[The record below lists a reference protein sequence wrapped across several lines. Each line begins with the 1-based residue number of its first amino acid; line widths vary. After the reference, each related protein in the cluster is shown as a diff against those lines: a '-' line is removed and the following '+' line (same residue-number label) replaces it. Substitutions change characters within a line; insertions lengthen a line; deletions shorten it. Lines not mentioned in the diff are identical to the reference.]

1 MAFLRANVRL
11 GVLGRERF
19 HYWGC
24 CAGRFFR
31 RPSHLSLAVTLS
43 IYGHHFRKICR
54 VIVIAYDDTAERQQ
68 LDARITQAQRDECCV
83 RRAVA
88 VMALLIGLAVVGLGY
103 AAVLLPQ
110 ITLNLSRFFSQP
122 SSLGLTALG
131 CAFAFL
137 LLGAVYRWRLG
148 ELHGEC
154 RRFAARV
161 IASRLGRPA
170 AGTSRAGRIDA
181 EAGESSTPAGP
192 EAARL
197 DAERSSGPWRVTY
210 E

>member
-1 MAFLRANVRL
+1 MPAREYQKETAFLR
-11 GVLGRERF
+11 E
-19 HYWGC
+19 
-24 CAGRFFR
+24 
-31 RPSHLSLAVTLS
+31 
-43 IYGHHFRKICR
+43 
-54 VIVIAYDDTAERQQ
+54 VIAYDDTAERHQ
-68 LDARITQAQRDECCV
+68 LDARIAQAQRDQCCV

-88 VMALLIGLAVVGLGY
+88 VMALLIGLAVAGLGY

-110 ITLNLSRFFSQP
+110 NTLNLSRFFSQP
-122 SSLGLTALG
+122 VVRVICALGLTALG

-170 AGTSRAGRIDA
+170 AGTSRAGRVDA